1 MMKKLLIGLGVVVV
15 LLIAAVVI
23 IPFLVPLETYK
34 TELEAQVEKNTGRK
48 FKIAG
53 DLSFSVLPRLEI
65 EASKVSMSNAR
76 GAKTANMLELNK
88 LQLQLALFPL
98 LSREIVVDRFVMV
111 DPVINLEIDKRGKP
125 NWQFQTAKAAA
136 KPAPGKPAA
145 KPSGD
150 AGGIGIGSIKLG
162 DVRLVNG
169 RVTFNDR
176 RKGETQVVKD
186 INMSVKLPDIDSE
199 LEADGAL
206 TWNGEKIE
214 IKIELE
220 TPGKVLAGKTAK
232 LEAKVESKP
241 VSLSYD
247 GTLTNGKIMAAAGKV
262 DLSIPS
268 VRKLT
273 AWTGQPIKAKGTGF
287 GPLSIKGNLKLAGSR
302 IAFEDAKLQFDEIRG
317 DGAIRVKTGGVRPD
331 INARL
336 NIEKLDLNPYIPPES
351 AKPKSAAGAKSKKA
365 AKDEGWSDEP
375 IDMSGLKAVDA
386 NLNLSVGSILAKK
399 IKIGKTKLGVVLKAG
414 RLTADLSEMQLYEGT
429 GKARIRVNGATKV
442 PTIHQTLELS
452 KVQALPLMKDAMDI
466 DKVEGAANTK
476 MTITTRGRSQ
486 KQMVSA
492 LNGNGKVTFLNGAIR
507 GVNLAAMARNVT
519 TAFTESGGNQKTDFA
534 ELGGTYTIKNG
545 IVTNNDMRMKSPFV
559 RLDGKGTVNLPNKT
573 LRYRLSPKVVSTA
586 KGQGGRDTAKGVG
599 VPILVKGP
607 WANLKYEPDLKG
619 ALEETLKDPETAKK
633 ALEGLTKGG
642 KPGDVLKGL
651 FGK

>member
-65 EASKVSMSNAR
+65 EAGKVSMSNAR
-76 GAKTANMLELNK
+76 GAKTANMLELSK

-136 KPAPGKPAA
+136 KPAPDKPAA

-220 TPGKVLAGKTAK
+220 TLGKVLGGKTAK

-247 GTLTNGKIMAAAGKV
+247 GTLTNGKTMAAAGKV

-351 AKPKSAAGAKSKKA
+351 AKPKGAGAPSKKT

-429 GKARIRVNGATKV
+429 GKAQIRVNGAAKV

-452 KVQALPLMKDAMDI
+452 KVQALPLMKDAMDL

-476 MTITTRGRSQ
+476 MTVTTRGSSQ
-486 KQMVSA
+486 KQMISA
-492 LNGNGKVTFLNGAIR
+492 LNGNGNVQFLNGAIR

-519 TAFTESGGNQKTDFA
+519 TAFTESGGSQKTDFA

-619 ALEETLKDPETAKK
+619 AVEETLKDPETAKK

-642 KPGDVLKGL
+642 KPKDVLKGL
-651 FGK
+651 FGR

>member
-23 IPFLVPLETYK
+23 IPFMVPLETYK
-34 TELEAQVEKNTGRK
+34 AELAAQVEKNTGRK

-65 EASKVSMSNAR
+65 EASKVSLSNAR

-111 DPVINLEIDKRGKP
+111 DPVINLEIDNRGKP
-125 NWQFQTAKAAA
+125 NWQFKTAKATA

-145 KPSGD
+145 KPVED
-150 AGGIGIGSIKLG
+150 GGGVGIGSIKLG

-169 RVTFNDR
+169 RLTYNDR

-214 IKIELE
+214 MTVELE

-232 LEAKVESKP
+232 LEAKVESNP
-241 VSLSYD
+241 VSLSYN
-247 GTLTNGKIMAAAGKV
+247 GTLTNGKTMAAAGKV
-262 DLSIPS
+262 DLSVPS

-302 IAFEDAKLQFDEIRG
+302 VAFEDAKLRFDEIRG

-336 NIEKLDLNPYIPPES
+336 NIEKLDLNPYIPAES
-351 AKPKSAAGAKSKKA
+351 AKPKGAGARPTKA

-386 NLNLSVGSILAKK
+386 NLRMSVGGILAKK
-399 IKIGKTKLGVVLKAG
+399 IKIGKTRLGVVLKAG
-414 RLTADLSEMQLYEGT
+414 RLTANLNEMRLYEGT
-429 GKARIRVNGATKV
+429 GKAQIKVNGAARV

-452 KVQALPLMKDAMDI
+452 KVQALPLLKDAMDI

-476 MTITTRGRSQ
+476 MTVTTRGRSQ

-492 LNGNGKVTFLNGAIR
+492 LNGNGNVKFLNGAIR

-519 TAFTESGGNQKTDFA
+519 TAFTESDGTQKTDFA

-545 IVTNNDMRMKSPFV
+545 IVTNNDLRMKSPFV
-559 RLDGKGTVNLPNKT
+559 RLEGKGTINLPNKT
-573 LRYRLSPKVVSTA
+573 LRYRLSPKLVSTM
-586 KGQGGRDTAKGVG
+586 KGQGGRERAKGIG

-607 WANLKYEPDLKG
+607 WANLKFEPDLKG
-619 ALEETLKDPETAKK
+619 AVEEKLKDPETTKK
-633 ALEGLTKGG
+633 LLEGLTKGG
-642 KPGDVLKGL
+642 KPKDVLKGL
-651 FGK
+651 FGR